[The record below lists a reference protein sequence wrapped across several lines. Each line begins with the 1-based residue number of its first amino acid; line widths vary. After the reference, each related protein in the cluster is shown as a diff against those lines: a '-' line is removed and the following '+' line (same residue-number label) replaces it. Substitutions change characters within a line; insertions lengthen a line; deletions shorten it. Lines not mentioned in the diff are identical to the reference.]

1 MSCGVCVC
9 VWCCA
14 VLWCGVVCVVA
25 GHGEQG
31 VLAFENNFGVLQWVS
46 HQEVSEMCRGLAD
59 KPELVFL
66 SACYGLTVS

>member
-1 MSCGVCVC
+1 MCMCLVL
-9 VWCCA
+9 CCA
-14 VLWCGVVCVVA
+14 VVWCGVVA